1 MLFKNT
7 NQLANIYEKHYSMN
21 NLKLEE
27 MHQNESSPGTLFL
40 NLAFQYYP
48 HILEREQLSAGE
60 SKCRTPYRR

>member
-1 MLFKNT
+1 MLFRNT
-7 NQLANIYEKHYSMN
+7 NKLANIYEKHYSMN

-27 MHQNESSPGTLFL
+27 MHQNKSSPGTLFL
-40 NLAFQYYP
+40 NPEFQYYP